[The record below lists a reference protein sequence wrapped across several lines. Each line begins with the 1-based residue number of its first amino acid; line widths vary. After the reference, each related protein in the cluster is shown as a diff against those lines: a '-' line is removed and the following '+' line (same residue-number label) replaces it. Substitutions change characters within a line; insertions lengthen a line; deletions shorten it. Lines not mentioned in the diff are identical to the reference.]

1 MSSGRLPSLRDSA
14 GPKTGLKFKPKVVAR
29 RSKEERDASAPKVRV
44 EERETSKFDKKK
56 NNFRGPGGA
65 QKRIPRYLLNTR
77 VVSSG
82 PLAAG
87 NFSGSVTDDL
97 KRGFVK
103 MEGDNLTLVQKGLE
117 SIENDAADSDEDLKE
132 SKSQSRFNMGREYTP
147 ETYRAIEIE
156 SEDET
161 ERDAEG
167 DVDMGEEA
175 VQRQRIEQLFPI
187 RPLRIRYE
195 DTDGIKRE
203 TQDLSASETPQEQKP
218 AVPSIKSEPDAEQE
232 AKINTLNDVLRQKE
246 AELENRLSNMNIESE
261 MTPFGA
267 SADKMEATRLADD
280 YKHIITKLEKI
291 NNKPNSFILFH
302 LPYILPSFKEVEPKD
317 DPIKDT
323 SEDTEFNDNNN
334 NNDTNSDARTKDT
347 HGGIKDEPMEESV
360 DGSTNDRDIA
370 VKQENG
376 DETSKDNTESN
387 KSTEPE
393 AGQVSE
399 KKVKSK
405 KQKAKGQDTIPQD
418 QLYGRIGTLRY
429 HKSGKITAKIGNTIL
444 NVSRGLD
451 TSFLQDVV
459 ALNEDEES
467 PAVELL
473 GKLTGKIVITPN
485 FEDIID

>member
-14 GPKTGLKFKPKVVAR
+14 APKTGLKFKPKVVAR

-44 EERETSKFDKKK
+44 EEKETPKFDKKK

-147 ETYRAIEIE
+147 ETYKAIEIE
-156 SEDET
+156 SEDEA

-167 DVDMGEEA
+167 DVEMGEE
-175 VQRQRIEQLFPI
+175 VIQRQRIEQLFPI

-195 DTDGIKRE
+195 DTDGIKKE
-203 TQDLSASETPQEQKP
+203 AQDLSTSETPQEQNSV
-218 AVPSIKSEPDAEQE
+218 VPSVKPEPDAEHE

-246 AELENRLSNMNIESE
+246 VELENKLSSMNIESE
-261 MTPFGA
+261 TTNV
-267 SADKMEATRLADD
+267 DRMEATRLADD
-280 YKHIITKLEKI
+280 YKHIITKLDKI

-317 DPIKDT
+317 DP
-323 SEDTEFNDNNN
+323 TEGTPAGAELNNNN
-334 NNDTNSDARTKDT
+334 NNDSDNNNPDAQAEDT
-347 HGGIKDEPMEESV
+347 HSIVKDEPLEESV
-360 DGSTNDRDIA
+360 GGPTDDRDVA
-370 VKQENG
+370 VKQENEDDVG
-376 DETSKDNTESN
+376 KGNTESK
-387 KSTEPE
+387 KSEEPE
-393 AGQVSE
+393 AEQVPE
-399 KKVKSK
+399 KKFKPK
-405 KQKAKGQDTIPQD
+405 KQKANGQGTIPQD

-429 HKSGKITAKIGNTIL
+429 HKSGKITAKIGNAIL

-473 GKLTGKIVITPN
+473 GKLAGKIVITPN
-485 FEDIID
+485 FEDVMDQ